1 MIPVK
6 NSLPGRTFVAAGNA
20 YATAL
25 AEVNWRAILFWSAL
39 WWFVYSAPPEGLL
52 TRTFLE
58 PTHVPITELAEG
70 L

>member
-1 MIPVK
+1 M
-6 NSLPGRTFVAAGNA
+6 SARSSRLRRTFVAPMPV
-20 YATAL
+20 YADTV
-25 AEVNWRAILFWSAL
+25 AEENWRTILFWVAL

-58 PTHVPITELAEG
+58 PTHVDIAEFAEG